1 MIEEAWLTPFWK
13 TKQSPWNYPGAI
25 VCCLAYLAVDTVLEK
40 EIREKGHRKATVRRA
55 MGRIWFFPAA
65 LNAGTLIWK
74 QKI

>member
-40 EIREKGHRKATVRRA
+40 EIREKGHRKAIRRVKISSDVR
-55 MGRIWFFPAA
+55 
-65 LNAGTLIWK
+65 NEEK
-74 QKI
+74 QIQP